1 MILMIAPNGV
11 SQLIKK
17 DCKNNNLTCIKK
29 VKFFESGFIIRS
41 KAELEPKKA
50 KKIMKQLD
58 SSNLKNRKT
67 AIMTKICENL
77 FHS

>member
-29 VKFFESGFIIRS
+29 VKFFESGFIIRY